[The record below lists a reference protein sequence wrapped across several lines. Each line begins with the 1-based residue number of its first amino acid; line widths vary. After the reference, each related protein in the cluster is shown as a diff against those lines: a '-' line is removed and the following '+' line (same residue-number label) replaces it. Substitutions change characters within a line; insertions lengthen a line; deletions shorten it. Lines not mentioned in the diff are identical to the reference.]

1 MSYEADKQIAK
12 ELTLAV
18 AAKMQVPMLENN
30 KSSIDNQKLASEI
43 SEMFKT
49 IFAAVKG

>member
-1 MSYEADKQIAK
+1 MSIDTDKQIAK

-18 AAKMQVPMLENN
+18 AAKMQVPMLETN
-30 KSSIDNQKLASEI
+30 KSTIDNQKIATEV

-49 IFAAVKG
+49 IYAAVKG